1 MKTTEGERM
10 DINNQSSSTP
20 SSEETFADMFEKSYV
35 QRDRLEPGQMVET
48 VIVKISGD
56 NIFLDLGGKGEGYLD
71 RSEMVDEAGNLIV
84 KEGDTVR
91 AYFVS
96 SENNEMRFTT
106 KLGKGPE
113 KQTQIEDAWR
123 NQVPVE
129 GTIVKEVKGG
139 FEVKIGGTVRAF
151 CPFSQMG
158 LRREE
163 NQAEYIG
170 RSLSF
175 NIAEY
180 EESGR
185 NIVLSRKAILDE
197 EKRNKKEA
205 LKETLKEGAKVRGKV
220 TSIQKFGAFVDVGG
234 VEGLL
239 PISEIAWTRTEKVGD
254 LLSVGQEVEV
264 IIKKLDWEH
273 DRYSFSLKDAMPDPW
288 ALFADTMLVG
298 SYHMG
303 TVSRLAAFGA
313 FVTLKE
319 GVDGLIHISKMAAGR
334 RINHPR
340 EVLKEGQSV
349 EVQVEAV
356 DLPQRKLSLALAAIR
371 RAEEEETATVNDY
384 RNKVTAENQSMGTL
398 GDMLKAKME
407 QKNK

>member
-1 MKTTEGERM
+1 M
-10 DINNQSSSTP
+10 DSNNQSENATNGER
-20 SSEETFADMFEKSYV
+20 EENFADLLEKNYV
-35 QRDRLEPGQMVET
+35 KRDRLEPGQMVET

-56 NIFLDLGGKGEGYLD
+56 WIFLDLGGKGEGYLD
-71 RSEMVDEAGNLIV
+71 RSEMVDEAGNLTV

-96 SENNEMRFTT
+96 SENNEMHFTT
-106 KLGKGPE
+106 KLGTGPG

-123 NQVPVE
+123 NHVPVE
-129 GTIVKEVKGG
+129 GTIAKEVKGG
-139 FEVKIGGTVRAF
+139 FEVMIGGTVRAF

-158 LRREE
+158 IRRDED
-163 NQAEYIG
+163 QAAYIG

-180 EESGR
+180 EEDGR

-197 EKRNKKEA
+197 EKQEKKRV
-205 LKETLKEGAKVRGKV
+205 LKETLKEGTKVKGKV

-239 PISEIAWTRTEKVGD
+239 PISELAWTRTEKVSD

-264 IIKKLDWEH
+264 IIKKLDWES
-273 DRYSFSLKDAMPDPW
+273 DRFSFSLKDTLPDPW
-288 ALFADTMLVG
+288 DAVVETMSIG

-303 TVSRLAAFGA
+303 IVSRLAAFGA

-319 GVDGLIHISKMAAGR
+319 GVDGLIHISKMAAR

-356 DLPQRKLSLALAAIR
+356 DKAARKISLALAAIR
-371 RAEEEETATVNDY
+371 RAEEEEAATMKDF
-384 RNKVTAENQSMGTL
+384 REKSAEEPQNLGTL
-398 GDMLKAKME
+398 GDLLKAKME
-407 QKNK
+407 KKNK